1 MILRLVVR
9 RLLFLVFVLLALSMI
24 TFTLSNIVPRDPA
37 RLIAGPRASPQ
48 ELAQIR
54 RDYGLDQPLYR
65 QYVSYMAGVVR
76 FDFGRSLTSRRPVSE
91 DLKRYLPATAELSL
105 FAILFAVTVGIPLG
119 VLAAVKRNSG
129 LDIFGRTLSIFGQ
142 SMPSFWLALMLQF
155 LFFAKLGWLPD
166 GQRLP
171 IGVDPPRTITSLYTI
186 DALLTGNISVFL
198 TAMKHITMPAFVLGF
213 ASLAIVTR
221 MVRSG
226 MLEVLNQDYIR
237 TARAKGLPSRLVI
250 QRHALKNALLP
261 AVTVI
266 GLQIGLLLA
275 GAVLVEII
283 FSWPGIGRYAYQ
295 AIQNFDY
302 RAVITVTLVIGSI
315 YVTMNL
321 LVDIAYILLDPRIKA
336 S

>member
-24 TFTLSNIVPRDPA
+24 TFTLSHIVPRDPA
-37 RLIAGPRASPQ
+37 RLIAGPRASTE

-65 QYVSYMAGVVR
+65 QYVNYMRGVVR

-91 DLKRYLPATAELSL
+91 DLKRYLPATAELTLYAVL
-105 FAILFAVTVGIPLG
+105 FSVTVGIPLG

-155 LFFAKLGWLPD
+155 IFFAKLGWLPD

-171 IGVDPPRTITSLYTI
+171 IGVDPPTTITSLYTL
-186 DALLTGNISVFL
+186 DALLTGNFSVFG
-198 TAMKHITMPAFVLGF
+198 TALKHLIMPAFVLGF

-237 TARAKGLPSRLVI
+237 TARAKGLPSGLVI
-250 QRHALKNALLP
+250 RRHALKNALLP

-266 GLQIGLLLA
+266 GLQVGLLLA

-321 LVDIAYILLDPRIKA
+321 LVDIAYVLLDPRIKT